1 MIVHGRSADRDAAVV
16 QGITSEGGPAR
27 FAAAGLSVP
36 DDVRSLVTEAGDA
49 SGEMPEALEMAF
61 ALGRTIGASEAD
73 RGAPWTS
80 AS

>member
-49 SGEMPEALEMAF
+49 NILVNRPAC
-61 ALGRTIGASEAD
+61 
-73 RGAPWTS
+73 TS
-80 AS
+80 SARP